1 MTDMTSS
8 LTRTPAKVSQD
19 PVINPYKV
27 EETHWGYIVRATE
40 TLGRGVAIAQ
50 SVSRLLGC
58 AFLAAAIGLWLLPSM
73 LFGADAMFMRFFATI
88 VFVSLATL
96 LLWYATRGGQSEIQ
110 IDLSRGEI
118 REVVRNRTNKQIL
131 FGSYGFDSVG
141 AVELAPG
148 INPAEMD
155 LVLRYRNTG
164 GCLIMAS
171 GREADLSLLR
181 DRLSRDVIVGSSA
194 AKLEE
199 RNAA

>member
-8 LTRTPAKVSQD
+8 LTGSPAKAVQD

-58 AFLAAAIGLWLLPSM
+58 AFLAAALGLWLLPSM
-73 LFGADAMFMRFFATI
+73 LFGADAMFMRAFATI
-88 VFVSLATL
+88 VFVSMATL
-96 LLWYATRGGQSEIQ
+96 LLWYASRGGQSEIQ

-118 REVVRNRTNKQIL
+118 REVIRNNTNKQIL
-131 FGSYGFDSVG
+131 IGSYGFDSIEG
-141 AVELAPG
+141 VELAQG
-148 INPAEMD
+148 LNPTEKD
-155 LVLRYRNTG
+155 LLLRYRNTG
-164 GCLIMAS
+164 GCLVVAS

-181 DRLSRDVIVGSSA
+181 DRLSRDVVVGSSA
-194 AKLEE
+194 ATPEE
-199 RNAA
+199 RDAA